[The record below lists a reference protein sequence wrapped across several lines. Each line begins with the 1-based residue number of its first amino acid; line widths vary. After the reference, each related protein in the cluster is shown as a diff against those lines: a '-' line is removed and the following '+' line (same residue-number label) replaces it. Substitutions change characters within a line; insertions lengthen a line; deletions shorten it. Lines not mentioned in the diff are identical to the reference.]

1 MFFGYCDEYVLNML
15 TDFGVEAD
23 FVGLQ
28 LPSAVEIVEHEGRAQ
43 AVDQGNSPFQKLVT
57 LLQTQVHG
65 Q

>member
-23 FVGLQ
+23 LVGLQ
-28 LPSAVEIVEHEGRAQ
+28 LPSTVEIVEHQGGAQ
-43 AVDQGNSPFQKLVT
+43 AVDKGNPLFQKLVT

>member
-43 AVDQGNSPFQKLVT
+43 AVDQGNSPFQELVA
-57 LLQTQVHG
+57 LQQIHVHG

>member
-23 FVGLQ
+23 LVDLQ
-28 LPSAVEIVEHEGRAQ
+28 LRSGLEIAEYQSSALV
-43 AVDQGNSPFQKLVT
+43 VDQLKSLFQKLVT
-57 LLQTQVHG
+57 LLQIHVHG